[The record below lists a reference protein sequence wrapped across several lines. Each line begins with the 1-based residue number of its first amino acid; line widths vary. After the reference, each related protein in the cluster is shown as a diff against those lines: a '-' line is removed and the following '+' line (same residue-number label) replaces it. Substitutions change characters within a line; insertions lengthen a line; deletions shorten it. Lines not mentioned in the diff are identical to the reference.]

1 MVADKNGSLD
11 YPVNT
16 THIYYKGGFKNNNW
30 FRTGV
35 FNQEGKTGDDD
46 KTANM
51 TFKVKTVTPK
61 ELEQI
66 DVSTIDL
73 LYLSGSKSVLSND
86 LGNDAATYNT
96 DNDISWDKVKQIVQ
110 RVHQSGIMMPV
121 IVDNGIVWPDSNAD
135 YSSNIKKLAGLL
147 SCNNFSSLNFTKDSA
162 DNFINWNND
171 IKYYKV
177 DSKTHTKGFVIGNEY
192 VIPRNYN
199 PSTDVPFVL
208 RDDFASAFIANED
221 ETQFVEAAKNEN
233 FDEIAEYINSENTSR
248 KKENDTLGKDEYA
261 YYDKEISKAIVL
273 SYIIS
278 YADKRDIINPT
289 DSLNILDIEPGTVK
303 NESDA
308 LNYDK
313 LKNWLGSRCPEKKR
327 LQ

>member
-1 MVADKNGSLD
+1 
-11 YPVNT
+11 
-16 THIYYKGGFKNNNW
+16 
-30 FRTGV
+30 
-35 FNQEGKTGDDD
+35 
-46 KTANM
+46 M
-51 TFKVKTVTPK
+51 TFNVKTVTPK

-73 LYLSGSKSVLSND
+73 LYLSGSKSVLSKD
-86 LGNDAATYNT
+86 LGDDAAKYNT

-162 DNFINWNND
+162 DNFINWGND

-177 DSKTHTKGFVIGNEY
+177 DSGTHKYGFVIGNEY

-208 RDDFASAFIANED
+208 RDDLLLHLLQMKMKLN
-221 ETQFVEAAKNEN
+221 
-233 FDEIAEYINSENTSR
+233 
-248 KKENDTLGKDEYA
+248 L
-261 YYDKEISKAIVL
+261 SKQL
-273 SYIIS
+273 
-278 YADKRDIINPT
+278 KMK
-289 DSLNILDIEPGTVK
+289 ILT
-303 NESDA
+303 
-308 LNYDK
+308 
-313 LKNWLGSRCPEKKR
+313 R
-327 LQ
+327 